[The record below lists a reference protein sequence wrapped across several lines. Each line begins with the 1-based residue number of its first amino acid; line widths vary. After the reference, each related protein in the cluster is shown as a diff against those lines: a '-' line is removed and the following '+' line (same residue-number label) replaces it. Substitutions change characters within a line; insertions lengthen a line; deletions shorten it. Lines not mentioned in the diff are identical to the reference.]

1 MKNFFKFLM
10 CTLLC
15 TLFASCHNNKTD
27 NSTSSVDSDSVAQ
40 YVPTVQDLLN
50 DRNDMI
56 YQAKIDSIYLNMP
69 EDIVISIVNGQSDGT
84 YMTYN
89 EIVEKYLANRAS
101 YDVLHDN
108 IRLYKKYKTINIDSL
123 LASKDSINKK
133 NLIKQ
138 DIDKK

>member
-1 MKNFFKFLM
+1 M

-56 YQAKIDSIYLNMP
+56 YQAKIDSIYLNMS

-89 EIVEKYLANRAS
+89 EIVEKYLANKAS

-123 LASKDSINKK
+123 LSSKDSINKK
-133 NLIKQ
+133 NLIKR
-138 DIDKK
+138 DIDKQ

>member
-1 MKNFFKFLM
+1 MKNFFRFLM

-56 YQAKIDSIYLNMP
+56 YQAKIDSIYF
-69 EDIVISIVNGQSDGT
+69 
-84 YMTYN
+84 
-89 EIVEKYLANRAS
+89 
-101 YDVLHDN
+101 
-108 IRLYKKYKTINIDSL
+108 
-123 LASKDSINKK
+123 
-133 NLIKQ
+133 
-138 DIDKK
+138 

>member
-1 MKNFFKFLM
+1 M

-56 YQAKIDSIYLNMP
+56 YQAKIDSIYLNMS

-89 EIVEKYLANRAS
+89 EIVEKYLANKAS

-133 NLIKQ
+133 NLIKR
-138 DIDKK
+138 DIDKQ